1 MGIKKMNILQQ
12 ILEGFVG
19 GGASKKSAPA
29 AKQAM
34 PLAHLAQP
42 IPVGQSL
49 TPENIAALSPD
60 VQGLAQIYNTNP
72 QDPRVAGVDPAMFG
86 YAPDETVAPMKPWTS
101 PITGAFDPRRNV
113 RKGGTVYSPGAGPFI
128 PSKSRPGNGSE
139 YQ

>member
-1 MGIKKMNILQQ
+1 MNILQQ

-19 GGASKKSAPA
+19 GGAKGPTNKPA
-29 AKQAM
+29 DVPAKYQM
-34 PLAHLAQP
+34 KNNMQRITQ
-42 IPVGQSL
+42 IPVGQAM
-49 TPENIAALSPD
+49 TPENIAGLPAQ
-60 VQGLAQIYNTNP
+60 VQPLAQIYNANP

-128 PSKSRPGNGSE
+128 PSKARPGNGSE